1 VGAPIA
7 ATLAAALPRVP
18 GIVHLL
24 EPLIDRERLAT
35 CERALAVTAQGL
47 R

>member
-1 VGAPIA
+1 
-7 ATLAAALPRVP
+7 LLRVP
-18 GIVHLL
+18 GILHLL

-35 CERALAVTAQGL
+35 SEGALAVTVEGV